1 VADLATMPELVV
13 RMGEL
18 AISTT
23 TGNVLVCIGLGS
35 CIGLALVARHGQA
48 CGVAH
53 VMLPESG
60 GRPAKAG
67 KFADLAVPALIDGMA
82 RVGVGPHSLDAVLA
96 GGAQM
101 FAGSTGIEIG
111 ARNEAAVRAG
121 LAAAGIPVH
130 AAATA
135 GNNGRTMR
143 VEVGAGSVTVREAGA
158 TEVTLRPPSTPAP
171 GAKPLRGETPWA

>member
-23 TGNVLVCIGLGS
+23 TGDVLVCVGLGS
-35 CIGLALVARHGQA
+35 CIGLALVARHGHA
-48 CGVAH
+48 CGLAH
-53 VMLPESG
+53 VMLPDSG
-60 GRPAKAG
+60 GRAVDRPA
-67 KFADLAVPALIDGMA
+67 KFADLAVPALVDGLT
-82 RVGVGPHSLDAVLA
+82 RVGAPARALEAVIA

-101 FAGSTGIEIG
+101 FAAGSGMEIG

-135 GNNGRTMR
+135 GHMGRTMR

-158 TEVTLRPPSTPAP
+158 TEV
-171 GAKPLRGETPWA
+171 PLR

>member
-1 VADLATMPELVV
+1 MPELVV

-23 TGNVLVCIGLGS
+23 TGDVLVCIGLGS
-35 CIGLALVARHGQA
+35 CIGLALVARHGHA

-60 GRPAKAG
+60 GRPADKAG
-67 KFADLAVPALIDGMA
+67 KFADLAVPALIDSMA
-82 RVGVGPHSLDAVLA
+82 RVGAGPHSLDAVLA

-111 ARNEAAVRAG
+111 ARNEAAVRVG

-130 AAATA
+130 AASTA

-158 TEVTLRPPSTPAP
+158 AEVTLRPPSTPAP